1 MRDLKIALRNL
12 IQHPAFAATAILLLA
27 LGIGANTAIFTLTNQ
42 ILLRVVPVK
51 EPARLVS
58 FGWTGQF
65 IGGSTR
71 GYEDSF
77 SYPMYADLRDAGK
90 GLTGIAARYQDSVD
104 VSDKGP
110 AERAA
115 AELVSGNYFDVLGV
129 RPSAVCSPRMT
140 TSSKAGSHTWC

>member
-1 MRDLKIALRNL
+1 MRLALRNL
-12 IQHPAFAATAILLLA
+12 LQHPAFAATAILSLA

-51 EPARLVS
+51 EPQRLVS
-58 FGWTGQF
+58 FHWIGQF

-77 SYPMYADLRDAGK
+77 SYPMYADLRRSSDAF
-90 GLTGIAARYQDSVD
+90 TGIAARYQDTVD
-104 VSDKGP
+104 VSDNGP

-129 RPSAVCSPRMT
+129 TPAMGRLLTRDEDKVRAANPMWS
-140 TSSKAGSHTWC
+140 